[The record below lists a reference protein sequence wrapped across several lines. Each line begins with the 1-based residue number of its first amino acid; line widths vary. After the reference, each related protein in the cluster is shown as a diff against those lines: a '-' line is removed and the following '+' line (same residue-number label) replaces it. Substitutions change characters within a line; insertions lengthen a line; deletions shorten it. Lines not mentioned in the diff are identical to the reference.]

1 MQNKKIYMLVLSA
14 IPLFFCAC
22 SFFTGETASLVLDMD
37 TAFVSRARDAATS
50 ANYTD
55 VEGGG
60 LVYIGFPLWGL

>member
-37 TAFVSRARDAATS
+37 TAFVSRTRDAATS

-55 VEGGG
+55 VEGG